1 MIIRPMT
8 KADIPALADL
18 IAGDPL
24 WQRYGVT
31 EVSAMQRLTQGL
43 AEGATIAVADPLT
56 DSRQDV
62 EGQPAGFVWYVER
75 GAFARSGYIMLIG
88 VQPELRGQGI
98 GAALMAHAEAA
109 MFSEVRGFA
118 HAADVFLLV
127 SDFNLAAQR
136 FYERL
141 GYVRVGALADY
152 VVPGV
157 TELIYRK
164 RRCL

>member
-1 MIIRPMT
+1 
-8 KADIPALADL
+8 
-18 IAGDPL
+18 
-24 WQRYGVT
+24 
-31 EVSAMQRLTQGL
+31 
-43 AEGATIAVADPLT
+43 
-56 DSRQDV
+56 
-62 EGQPAGFVWYVER
+62 
-75 GAFARSGYIMLIG
+75 MLIG
-88 VQPELRGQGI
+88 VRPELRGQGI

-109 MFSEVRGFA
+109 MFSHV
-118 HAADVFLLV
+118 ADVFLLV
-127 SDFNLAAQR
+127 SDFNVAARR